1 MRLKNFRPI
10 SVVFLFVTVLLTIA
24 VVSNIQAQTEIKVS
38 DQLTKAMDL
47 YINLEFEK
55 GLDITRN
62 LLTRTDLNDQD
73 SIAIYSVMSMITYGM
88 GADFLKQAF
97 GYLDIIAQIG
107 PCKVPL
113 PYDFWPQQLRNQWY
127 QIINAKNALVC
138 TAEADPGVQTV
149 AIMEFDNYSVGK
161 YQEELG
167 FITKGL
173 ADFFEADF
181 SRISSLRVVERDKID
196 FILKELELTK
206 SGAVDAATAA
216 KVGKML
222 GAQLMIFGS
231 IVQLDDKN
239 TKMLVKAVKV
249 ETSEIITSV
258 EKEGKPDYFKMEKEL
273 VTELADKLNLS
284 LNEDT
289 RKLIKDAGTES
300 NDAATLYAKGLYYQD
315 KYDYKKA
322 YDYFRQAYEMDQTF
336 AEAKKKM
343 DIYRP
348 LAS

>member
-1 MRLKNFRPI
+1 MRLNIFRPI
-10 SVVFLFVTVLLTIA
+10 GIVFLLTALIVMYAA
-24 VVSNIQAQTEIKVS
+24 VGDSQAQSEINVS
-38 DQLTKAMDL
+38 DQLTEAMDL

-55 GLDITRN
+55 GLDITRS
-62 LLTRTDLNDQD
+62 LLERTDLNDQD

-88 GADFLKQAF
+88 GADYLKQAF
-97 GYLDIIAQIG
+97 GYLDVIAKIG

-113 PYDFWPQQLRNQWY
+113 PYDFWPQQLRHQWY
-127 QIINAKNALVC
+127 QIVNAKNALVC
-138 TAEADPGVQTV
+138 TAEGDAGVQTV

-181 SRISSLRVVERDKID
+181 SKISSLRVVERDKID
-196 FILKELELTK
+196 FILQELELTK
-206 SGAVDAATAA
+206 SGQVDAATAA
-216 KVGKML
+216 KVGKLL

-249 ETSEIITSV
+249 ETSEIVTSV

-273 VTELADKLNLS
+273 VTELAEKLNLS

-289 RKLIKDAGTES
+289 QKLIKAAGTES

-315 KYDYKKA
+315 RYDYKKA
-322 YDYFRQAYEMDQTF
+322 YDYFRQAYEIDGNF

-348 LAS
+348 LAT

>member
-1 MRLKNFRPI
+1 MRFNNFRPMGI
-10 SVVFLFVTVLLTIA
+10 AYLLTAVLLLFSVVTNA
-24 VVSNIQAQTEIKVS
+24 QPVSEIKVS
-38 DQLTKAMDL
+38 DQLSKAMDM

-62 LLTRTDLNDQD
+62 LFNRTDLNDQD

-88 GADFLKQAF
+88 GTDYLKQAF
-97 GYLDIIAQIG
+97 GYLDVIAKIG

-113 PYDFWPQQLRNQWY
+113 PYDFWPQQLRHQWY
-127 QIINAKNALVC
+127 QIMNAKNTLVC
-138 TAEADPGVQTV
+138 TAEGDPAIQTV

-181 SRISSLRVVERDKID
+181 SNISSLRVVERDKID

-206 SGAVDAATAA
+206 SGKVDAATAA
-216 KVGKML
+216 RVGKML

-258 EKEGKPDYFKMEKEL
+258 EKEGKPEYFKMEKEL
-273 VTELADKLNLS
+273 VTELAEKLNLTLS
-284 LNEDT
+284 DET
-289 RKLIKDAGTES
+289 HKLIKASNTES

-315 KYDYKKA
+315 QYDYKKA
-322 YDYFRQAYEMDQTF
+322 YEYFRLAFEKDSTF

-348 LAS
+348 LAT